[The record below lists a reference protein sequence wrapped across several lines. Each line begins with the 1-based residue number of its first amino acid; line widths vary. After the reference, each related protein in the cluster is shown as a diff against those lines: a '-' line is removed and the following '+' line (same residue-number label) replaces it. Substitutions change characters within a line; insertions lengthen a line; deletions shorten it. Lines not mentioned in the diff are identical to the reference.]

1 MAEVTLNGVIGEL
14 SETTPRRVTLWET
27 FTYEK
32 NQALLEGKRKWTI
45 WFRDGNHGLVKDDWV
60 ELRGSL
66 STKVFDWTA
75 QDGTAKQLV
84 DHIVNAPEMVN
95 HKRKETATETPVVRD
110 LDDERKYGSAPF

>member
-1 MAEVTLNGVIGEL
+1 MAEVTLTGVIGEP

-45 WFRDGNHGLVKDDWV
+45 WFMDAGHGLVKDDWV

-84 DHIVNAPEMVN
+84 DHIVNGPEIVQ
-95 HKRKETATETPVVRD
+95 HKRKNTDEPAPVVRD